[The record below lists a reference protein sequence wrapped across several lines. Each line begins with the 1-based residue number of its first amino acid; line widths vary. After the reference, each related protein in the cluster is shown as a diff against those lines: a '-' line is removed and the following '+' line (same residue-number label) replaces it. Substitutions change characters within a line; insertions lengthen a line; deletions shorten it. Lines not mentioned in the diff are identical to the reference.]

1 MNSCN
6 SRYAEEESSM
16 NNDCNYSS
24 KKLYELVLEDIRET
38 IKDKHHAG
46 VTQERLANELGITR
60 EHLTRILNGEYI
72 IRSDYLFYLIVELGL
87 NKTYFNR

>member
-6 SRYAEEESSM
+6 SCYAEEESSM
-16 NNDCNYSS
+16 NNDCNCSS
-24 KKLYELVLEDIRET
+24 KELYELVLEDIRET

-46 VTQERLANELGITR
+46 VTQERLANKLGITR

-72 IRSDYLFYLIVELGL
+72 IRGDYLFCLIVELGL